1 MCRPRRLSESMSFFV
16 TVELRV
22 LDTEANKFFDRNH
35 PLYVA
40 ALCTRCYTQHAL
52 RLVID
57 SETNHKRYFDK
68 LDPLEARTTSKKKQT
83 RFY

>member
-22 LDTEANKFFDRNH
+22 LDTEANKVYDRNH
-35 PLYVA
+35 PLSDA
-40 ALCTRCYTQHAL
+40 ALCTRYYTQHAL

-57 SETNHKRYFDK
+57 SETNHKRYCITSFDK
-68 LDPLEARTTSKKKQT
+68 LDPLEAKTTSKK
-83 RFY
+83 